1 MSCVTRH
8 SGARKRFVGRLL
20 FLALLVVVLG
30 ALLTGC
36 GRGGPTT
43 RQAATTVTSPSTSGP
58 AASSV
63 TTSSVPQVSAT
74 TTSAATTTTTVRSTT
89 ATTGS
94 GDGLS
99 TAETLLPN
107 GHIKAMGFIK
117 RVWVD
122 GGTRRLEIDYAEML
136 TGAAADAAALE
147 AGLIGPGEHADNDY
161 FISNVNPALRIFTVS
176 PAAAF
181 FDDTGVTG
189 VPITWETFL
198 GYWTGDPAGAAH
210 KRAAPWWIERDGT
223 TVVKVNQQ
231 YLP

>member
-1 MSCVTRH
+1 MSGATRH
-8 SGARKRFVGRLL
+8 SGAPKRFVGRLL
-20 FLALLVVVLG
+20 LP
-30 ALLTGC
+30 ALLTMVLAAVLAGC

-43 RQAATTVTSPSTSGP
+43 TQAVTTATSPNTSVP
-58 AASSV
+58 ATSSV
-63 TTSSVPQVSAT
+63 TTSSVPQVS
-74 TTSAATTTTTVRSTT
+74 TTSTTAITTTTARSGTT
-89 ATTGS
+89 ATGR
-94 GDGLS
+94 GGELS
-99 TAETLLPN
+99 TAESLLPN
-107 GHIKAMGFIK
+107 GHIRAMGFIK

-136 TGAAADAAALE
+136 TGAAADAAAVA
-147 AGLIGPGEHADNDY
+147 AGLINPGEHVDNDY
-161 FISNVNPALRIFTVS
+161 FISNVNPALRAFIVS
-176 PAAAF
+176 PVATF

-198 GYWTGDPAGAAH
+198 GYWTGDPTDAAH